1 MKLTLTTKKIRI
13 LFSCFALLFGGLV
26 LSISLISTSQAQSYE
41 GVLATS
47 KKLYFNDK
55 ILPDHL
61 LYPAVAAADR
71 VLLTVSPKPKKI
83 ELQLSYGQIRLDYAQ
98 GLLEKGDK
106 KQALVALTK
115 SQKYFHQAISDLLEL
130 ESSHSKIDHQ
140 SAKEILAAS
149 IIRSESLI
157 KQLDT
162 SEKDFAIRLN
172 LENKILLEK
181 LD

>member
-1 MKLTLTTKKIRI
+1 MKLSLSTKKIRI
-13 LFSCFALLFGGLV
+13 LLSCFALLFGGLV

-47 KKLYFNDK
+47 KRLYFNDR

-71 VLLTVSPKPKKI
+71 VLLTVSPKSKKI

-115 SQKYFHQAISDLLEL
+115 SQKYFHQAISDLLESEPNL
-130 ESSHSKIDHQ
+130 NKIDRQ
-140 SAKEILAAS
+140 SAKDILAVS
-149 IIRSESLI
+149 ILRSESLI
-157 KQLDT
+157 EQLDT
-162 SEKDFAIRLN
+162 TGKDFAIQLN
-172 LENKILLEK
+172 LDNKILLEK
-181 LD
+181 FD

>member
-1 MKLTLTTKKIRI
+1 MKLLSTKKIRI
-13 LFSCFALLFGGLV
+13 ILSFFALVFGGIV

-61 LYPAVAAADR
+61 LYPAIAAADR
-71 VLLTVSPKPKKI
+71 VLLAVSPEPKKI
-83 ELQLSYGQIRLDYAQ
+83 ELQLTYGKIRLDYAQ
-98 GLLEKGDK
+98 GLLRKGDN

-115 SQKYFHQAISDLLEL
+115 SQKYFHQAVTGYLEL
-130 ESSHSKIDHQ
+130 DSNSSDFNSQEIKKIFQESIFQ
-140 SAKEILAAS
+140 SEK
-149 IIRSESLI
+149 LI
-157 KQLDT
+157 EQLDVT
-162 SEKDFAIRLN
+162 EKDFAIHLN
-172 LENKILLEK
+172 LDNKILLER